1 MSAPDNFAFHA
12 AAPDGREAYVILLFR
27 PDAGSVRFR
36 EWSSADY
43 TAPGREDV
51 VPVQEMKAR
60 VDAWSRAGWTF
71 TESPVRIAH
80 WLAGGECVSA

>member
-1 MSAPDNFAFHA
+1 MSEPDNLAFHA
-12 AAPDGREAYVILLFR
+12 ADPAGGGGVVILLFR
-27 PDAGSVRFR
+27 PDSEGRVRVR

-51 VPVQEMKAR
+51 VPAERMQAR
-60 VDAWSRAGWTF
+60 VDAWARAGWTL

-80 WLAGGECVSA
+80 WLRPRG

>member
-1 MSAPDNFAFHA
+1 VSGPDNIAFHA
-12 AAPDGREAYVILLFR
+12 ADPAGGNGVVVLLFR
-27 PDAGSVRFR
+27 PGA

-51 VPVQEMKAR
+51 LTVDEVRAR
-60 VDAWSRAGWTF
+60 VDEWARTGWKL

-80 WLAGGECVSA
+80 WLQGRG